1 MAGTSTTNMMS
12 TSRWPQVAM
21 DVVSALAA
29 VAAIAALVLE
39 LGGFDLADAELK
51 LIRLAQAAA
60 VAVFL
65 AIPFLRLQMASSP
78 RRHFGANWLDFLL
91 IGLSVLGVAVVLAM
105 QPDST
110 HVGATILTL
119 TQVFLVLMI
128 SLRAVGLVFRVS
140 AWIGPTATFVCGL
153 VFLSMAGSGLLML
166 PQATHAVQDHPVY
179 YIDVLFTSISAVC
192 MAGLTTR
199 NIGGDFTP
207 FGQAVILA
215 LIQLGGLSVLLY
227 GTVLIKTIARSL
239 SGADGRLGEAD
250 AECNTRNSG
259 VVAVVL
265 AVFAIEIIGAVLLY
279 PMFIESDPTQ
289 GRPAEAAWYAI
300 FYSVS
305 AFCNAGFSLFSRN
318 LMQGANQGA
327 DAALRERWQLLG
339 VIAPL
344 IVIGGLGV
352 SVWADCATCIK
363 RAAKRVFGGGGSTAC
378 EPAGNLSLHSRAV
391 LASTAMLIVFGALGL
406 ILIEPVTEANAR
418 VKGAYGANIG
428 GAAVRD
434 QNDWYALGNAGRV
447 KQAVFQSISARTGG
461 FSTIDCGLMSNGG
474 KLWMCGLMTVGASP
488 AGTGGGMKTVTLV
501 ILLAG
506 AYSVLR
512 RRGDVAL
519 LDRRLPPGLLRKGM
533 TLAMLYLA
541 MVGAITMLMC
551 IFTDPQENFIDILF
565 ESSSACGAVGLS
577 TGLTAKLGES
587 AKTTLMVGMFL
598 GRIGPMAAMMYLAA
612 RPSRAGRSYSEE
624 HVVLG

>member
-1 MAGTSTTNMMS
+1 MAGTSTTNMIN
-12 TSRWPQVAM
+12 TSRWPHVAM

-29 VAAIAALVLE
+29 VAGIAALVLD
-39 LGGFDLADAELK
+39 LGGFSLAEAELK
-51 LIRLAQAAA
+51 LIRMAQAAA

-65 AIPFLRLQMASSP
+65 AVPFLRLQMASSP
-78 RRHFGANWLDFLL
+78 RRYFCANWLEFLV
-91 IGLSVLGVAVVLAM
+91 IALSVLGLGVVLAM
-105 QPDST
+105 QRDGT
-110 HVGATILTL
+110 HVGAMILTL
-119 TQVFLVLMI
+119 AQAFLVLTI

-153 VFLSMAGSGLLML
+153 VFMSTAGSGLLML
-166 PQATHAVQDHPVY
+166 PQATHAVQDHPLY

-227 GTVLIKTIARSL
+227 GTVLVKVIARSL
-239 SGADGRLGEAD
+239 SRAGAALDETG
-250 AECNTRNSG
+250 AECNTRSGG

-265 AVFAIEIIGAVLLY
+265 AVFAIEVIGAVLLY
-279 PMFIESDPTQ
+279 PMFMESDFVQ
-289 GRPAEAAWYAI
+289 GRPAEAAWYSI
-300 FYSVS
+300 FHSIS

-318 LMQGANQGA
+318 LMHGANQGA
-327 DAALRERWQLLG
+327 EAALRERWQLLG

-352 SVWADCATCIK
+352 SVWADCAACIK
-363 RAAKRVFGGGGSTAC
+363 HAGKRIFGGGASTAC
-378 EPAGNLSLHSRAV
+378 KPVGKMSLHSRAV

-406 ILIEPVTEANAR
+406 ILIEPITEANAR

-447 KQAVFQSISARTGG
+447 QQAVFQSVSARTGG
-461 FSTIDCGLMSNGG
+461 FNTIDCGLLSNGG

-519 LDRRLPPGLLRKGM
+519 LDRRLPAGLLRKGM

-541 MVGAITMLMC
+541 LLGTITLLMC

-598 GRIGPMAAMMYLAA
+598 GRVGPMMAMMYLAT
-612 RPSRAGRSYSEE
+612 RPSRAGSSLLEE